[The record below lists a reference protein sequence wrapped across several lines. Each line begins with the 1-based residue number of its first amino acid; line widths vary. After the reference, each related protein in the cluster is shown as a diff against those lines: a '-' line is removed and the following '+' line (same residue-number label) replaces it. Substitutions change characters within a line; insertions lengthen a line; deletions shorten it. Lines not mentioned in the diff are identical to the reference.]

1 MDVIERR
8 LKVARW
14 EIEQADM
21 YHYWMVN
28 DDLKRGIPDPEIHS
42 GGRKTKKPQARED
55 STVLIEDFIEHL
67 RKELNYSEHTL
78 RNYRKDLMDFFNEV
92 GKNPA
97 SVTSYDV
104 SRFVSALSKKGLSP
118 RSISRK
124 LSSVRTFYRYLK
136 KIQLVQD
143 NPAKA
148 VNNPKTGKP
157 LPSYLSQEEVETL
170 LNAASTPLEKAI
182 VELLYATGMRISE
195 LCSLNIQDIDL
206 KNMQIRVMGKGKKER
221 IVYFGE
227 RAKDA
232 LLNYL
237 KTERSQIAT
246 KLKKDQEALFVT
258 KRGRISDMTVRRILK
273 RIALKAGI
281 HKNVLPSPFETHL
294 CNSSPGRRD
303 EP

>member
-1 MDVIERR
+1 
-8 LKVARW
+8 
-14 EIEQADM
+14 
-21 YHYWMVN
+21 
-28 DDLKRGIPDPEIHS
+28 
-42 GGRKTKKPQARED
+42 
-55 STVLIEDFIEHL
+55 
-67 RKELNYSEHTL
+67 
-78 RNYRKDLMDFFNEV
+78 MDFFNEV

-281 HKNVLPSPFETHL
+281 HKNVYPHLLRHTFATHL
-294 CNSSPGRRD
+294 LEEGMNLRGVQELLGHKNIETTEVYTHVSIRKLVEIYDRTHPRAKH
-303 EP
+303 E